1 MHLVARGQSN
11 GHENVVVI
19 DEFPGETI
27 DRCRSASRHY
37 PQARHAPQGGLGM
50 KLLGREGLDVPLGQ
64 SSSVNLTTRIKA
76 LVRRIIRSR
85 EPNDCAIVVN
95 SCDAARS
102 AHGQTPARRCSI
114 GARVAPGAGQFSRSI
129 EASGSRI
136 RRIFFAPGWLVA
148 GAHGSPCSHE
158 GCKRPIPRNAWHFSK
173 GTGAV
178 ERPSTSTQTYPKA
191 APVLSNCRAS
201 PRTGGPSW

>member
-64 SSSVNLTTRIKA
+64 SSSVYLTTRIKA
-76 LVRRIIRSR
+76 LVRRIIRGR
-85 EPNDCAIVVN
+85 EPNDRAIVVVD

-102 AHGQTPARRCSI
+102 IHSETPARWALS
-114 GARVAPGAGQFSRSI
+114 ARGP
-129 EASGSRI
+129 
-136 RRIFFAPGWLVA
+136 
-148 GAHGSPCSHE
+148 
-158 GCKRPIPRNAWHFSK
+158 
-173 GTGAV
+173 T
-178 ERPSTSTQTYPKA
+178 RPSEFRWLT
-191 APVLSNCRAS
+191 
-201 PRTGGPSW
+201 